1 MYFVCGMGVGSWGW
15 VDSSLSWLKELEVAG
30 WEDVEQHVKFCF
42 ASLIDD
48 DDNDD
53 DTDEV

>member
-1 MYFVCGMGVGSWGW
+1 M
-15 VDSSLSWLKELEVAG
+15 AG
-30 WEDVEQHVKFCF
+30 WEDVEQHVKICF

-53 DTDEV
+53 AADEV